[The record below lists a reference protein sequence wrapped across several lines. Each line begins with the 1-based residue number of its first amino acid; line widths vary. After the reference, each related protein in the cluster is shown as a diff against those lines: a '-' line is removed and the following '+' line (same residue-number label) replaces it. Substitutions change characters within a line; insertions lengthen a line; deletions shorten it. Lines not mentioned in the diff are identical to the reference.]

1 MPTTGL
7 WRVEEFLCPDGGASH
22 FVETLAPDR
31 TDDLFAPAD
40 VRQIDDGCRRM
51 ARTSESTALM
61 RLDNRAIR
69 AELSLVVR
77 VLIWQSCKTTNGLAM
92 PQALFHRLVL
102 AILLGTTV
110 ALSTGALVPNMAAA
124 QDAESILRATFDNWR
139 ADSSHVTT
147 SMTINRASGTRNL
160 KMESWTQ
167 GEKKALVRFTAP
179 ARDAGNATLQVGN
192 STHVFNP
199 KLNQVIKLPAS
210 AMSRSWMG
218 SDFSYDDLA
227 RSDKV
232 IDDYTHTLKGIVS
245 VTGGRAHVIESV
257 PKRGVPV
264 VWGKQVLTIRTDG
277 VLMEVEYYDQVGKR
291 VRVMTT
297 DRVDRIGGR
306 PYPVV
311 MTMRTD
317 AKPGQFTR
325 ITTESAE
332 FDIRVP
338 AYLFTKSNLR
348 NPRN

>member
-1 MPTTGL
+1 MSVTG
-7 WRVEEFLCPDGGASH
+7 FDGWFAI
-22 FVETLAPDR
+22 PKR
-31 TDDLFAPAD
+31 TA
-40 VRQIDDGCRRM
+40 RM
-51 ARTSESTALM
+51 H
-61 RLDNRAIR
+61 LDNRIARSESPI
-69 AELSLVVR
+69 VVR
-77 VLIWQSCKTTNGLAM
+77 VPIGQSRKTTNGPAMLQEPFRRSTLAM
-92 PQALFHRLVL
+92 
-102 AILLGTTV
+102 LLGTTV
-110 ALSTGALVPNMAAA
+110 ALSAGALVPNMAVA
-124 QDAESILRATFDNWR
+124 QDARSILRATFDNWR
-139 ADSSHVTT
+139 ADSSHLTT
-147 SMTINRASGTRNL
+147 SMTINRASGTRKL
-160 KMESWTQ
+160 TMKSWTQ
-167 GEKKALVRFTAP
+167 GQKKALVRFTAP

-232 IDDYTHTLKGIVS
+232 IDDYTHTLKGMVN
-245 VTGGRAHVIESV
+245 VAGGRAHVIESV

-297 DRVDRIGGR
+297 DRVGRIGGR

-325 ITTESAE
+325 LTTESAE
-332 FDIRVP
+332 FDIP
-338 AYLFTKSNLR
+338 IPSYLFTRSNLQ
-348 NPRN
+348 NPRD

>member
-1 MPTTGL
+1 MSVTG
-7 WRVEEFLCPDGGASH
+7 F
-22 FVETLAPDR
+22 DR
-31 TDDLFAPAD
+31 WIAIPK
-40 VRQIDDGCRRM
+40 
-51 ARTSESTALM
+51 RTAQM
-61 RLDNRAIR
+61 HLDNRIARSEFPI
-69 AELSLVVR
+69 VVR
-77 VLIWQSCKTTNGLAM
+77 ALIGQSCKTTSGPAMLQEPFRRSILAM
-92 PQALFHRLVL
+92 
-102 AILLGTTV
+102 LLGTTV
-110 ALSTGALVPNMAAA
+110 ALSAGALVPNMAVA
-124 QDAESILRATFDNWR
+124 QDARSILRATFDNWR
-139 ADSSHVTT
+139 ADSSHLTT

-160 KMESWTQ
+160 TMKSWTQ

-232 IDDYTHTLKGIVS
+232 IDDYTHTLKGMVN
-245 VTGGRAHVIESV
+245 VARGRAHVIESV

-297 DRVDRIGGR
+297 DRVGRIGGR

-325 ITTESAE
+325 LTTESAE
-332 FDIRVP
+332 FDIP
-338 AYLFTKSNLR
+338 IPSYLFTRSNLQ
-348 NPRN
+348 NPRD

>member
-1 MPTTGL
+1 MLVASFDGWFEIP
-7 WRVEEFLCPDGGASH
+7 WRTNQMH
-22 FVETLAPDR
+22 
-31 TDDLFAPAD
+31 
-40 VRQIDDGCRRM
+40 
-51 ARTSESTALM
+51 
-61 RLDNRAIR
+61 LDNRTTR
-69 AELSLVVR
+69 SELPFVVR
-77 VLIWQSCKTTNGLAM
+77 VLIGQSCKTTNGLAM
-92 PQALFHRLVL
+92 LQEPFRRSVL
-102 AILLGTTV
+102 AMLLGTTV
-110 ALSTGALVPNMAAA
+110 ALSAGALVPNMAAA
-124 QDAESILRATFDNWR
+124 QDARSILRATFDNWR

-160 KMESWTQ
+160 TMKSWTQ

-232 IDDYTHTLKGIVS
+232 IDDYTHTLRGMVN
-245 VTGGRAHVIESV
+245 VAGGRAHVIESV

-297 DRVDRIGGR
+297 DRVGRIGGR

-325 ITTESAE
+325 LTTESAE
-332 FDIRVP
+332 FDIP
-338 AYLFTKSNLR
+338 IPSYLFTRSNLQ
-348 NPRN
+348 NPRD

>member
-1 MPTTGL
+1 MACLLHRTCGQLLTGIAG
-7 WRVEEFLCPDGGASH
+7 W
-22 FVETLAPDR
+22 LA
-31 TDDLFAPAD
+31 
-40 VRQIDDGCRRM
+40 I
-51 ARTSESTALM
+51 LM
-61 RLDNRAIR
+61 RKTQMCLDNRTTRSEIPFVER
-69 AELSLVVR
+69 EQIWRSL
-77 VLIWQSCKTTNGLAM
+77 KTTNGLAM
-92 PQALFHRLVL
+92 PQTPFRRSVL
-102 AILLGTTV
+102 AILIGTTV
-110 ALSTGALVPNMAAA
+110 ALSAGALVPTMAAA
-124 QDAESILRATFDNWR
+124 QDAKSILRATFDNWR

-147 SMTINRASGTRNL
+147 SMTINRGSGTRNL
-160 KMESWTQ
+160 AMESWTQ

-232 IDDYTHTLKGIVS
+232 IDDYIHTLKGMVS

-297 DRVDRIGGR
+297 DRVERIGGR

-325 ITTESAE
+325 IATESAE
-332 FDIRVP
+332 FDIPIP
-338 AYLFTKSNLR
+338 AYLFTKSNLQ

>member
-1 MPTTGL
+1 MACLLQRTCGQLLTGIAGWLAILMRKTLMCLDIRTT
-7 WRVEEFLCPDGGASH
+7 RSEIP
-22 FVETLAPDR
+22 FVER
-31 TDDLFAPAD
+31 E
-40 VRQIDDGCRRM
+40 QIWR
-51 ARTSESTALM
+51 
-61 RLDNRAIR
+61 
-69 AELSLVVR
+69 SL
-77 VLIWQSCKTTNGLAM
+77 KTTNGLAM
-92 PQALFHRLVL
+92 PQTPFRRSVL
-102 AILLGTTV
+102 AILIGTTV
-110 ALSTGALVPNMAAA
+110 ALSAGALVPTMAAA
-124 QDAESILRATFDNWR
+124 QDAKSILRATFDNWR

-147 SMTINRASGTRNL
+147 SMTINRGSGMRNL
-160 KMESWTQ
+160 AMESWTQ

-232 IDDYTHTLKGIVS
+232 IDDYTHTLKGMVS

-297 DRVDRIGGR
+297 DRVERIGGR

-325 ITTESAE
+325 IATESAE
-332 FDIRVP
+332 FDIPIP
-338 AYLFTKSNLR
+338 AYLFTKSNLQ

>member
-1 MPTTGL
+1 MACLLQRTCGQLLTGIAGWLAILMRKTLMCLDIRTT
-7 WRVEEFLCPDGGASH
+7 RSEIP
-22 FVETLAPDR
+22 FVER
-31 TDDLFAPAD
+31 E
-40 VRQIDDGCRRM
+40 QIWR
-51 ARTSESTALM
+51 
-61 RLDNRAIR
+61 
-69 AELSLVVR
+69 SL
-77 VLIWQSCKTTNGLAM
+77 KTTNGLAM
-92 PQALFHRLVL
+92 PQTPFRRSVL
-102 AILLGTTV
+102 AILIGTTV
-110 ALSTGALVPNMAAA
+110 ALSAGALVPTMAAA
-124 QDAESILRATFDNWR
+124 QDAKSILRATFDNWR

-147 SMTINRASGTRNL
+147 SMTINRGSGMRNL
-160 KMESWTQ
+160 AMESWTQ

-232 IDDYTHTLKGIVS
+232 IDDYTHTLKGMVS

-291 VRVMTT
+291 VRVMPT
-297 DRVDRIGGR
+297 DRVERIGGR

-325 ITTESAE
+325 IATESAE
-332 FDIRVP
+332 FDIPIP
-338 AYLFTKSNLR
+338 AYLFTKSNLQ

>member
-1 MPTTGL
+1 MACLLQRTCGQLLTGIAGWLAILMRKTLMCLDIRTT
-7 WRVEEFLCPDGGASH
+7 RSEIP
-22 FVETLAPDR
+22 FVER
-31 TDDLFAPAD
+31 E
-40 VRQIDDGCRRM
+40 QIWR
-51 ARTSESTALM
+51 
-61 RLDNRAIR
+61 
-69 AELSLVVR
+69 SL
-77 VLIWQSCKTTNGLAM
+77 KTTNGLAM
-92 PQALFHRLVL
+92 PQTPFRRSVL
-102 AILLGTTV
+102 AILIGTTV
-110 ALSTGALVPNMAAA
+110 ALSAGALVPTMAAA
-124 QDAESILRATFDNWR
+124 QDAKSILRATFDNWR

-147 SMTINRASGTRNL
+147 SMTINRGSGMRNL
-160 KMESWTQ
+160 AMESWTQ

-232 IDDYTHTLKGIVS
+232 IDDYTHTLKGMVS

-317 AKPGQFTR
+317 ARPGHFTR

-332 FDIRVP
+332 FDIAIP
-338 AYLFTKSNLR
+338 AYLFTRSNLQ

>member
-1 MPTTGL
+1 MA
-7 WRVEEFLCPDGGASH
+7 CDSGARGQMH
-22 FVETLAPDR
+22 
-31 TDDLFAPAD
+31 
-40 VRQIDDGCRRM
+40 
-51 ARTSESTALM
+51 
-61 RLDNRAIR
+61 LDNRTAR
-69 AELSLVVR
+69 SEFPFVVR
-77 VLIWQSCKTTNGLAM
+77 GLTWQSCKITNGLAM
-92 PQALFHRLVL
+92 LQAPCRRSVL
-102 AILLGTTV
+102 AILLGMTV
-110 ALSTGALVPNMAAA
+110 ALSTGALVPNVAVA
-124 QDAESILRATFDNWR
+124 QDARSILRATFDNWR
-139 ADSSHVTT
+139 ADSSHTT
-147 SMTINRASGTRNL
+147 ISMTIMRASGTRNL
-160 KMESWTQ
+160 TMTSWTQ

-179 ARDAGNATLQVGN
+179 ARAAGNATLQVGN

-199 KLNQVIKLPAS
+199 KLNQIIKLPAS

-232 IDDYTHTLKGIVS
+232 IDDYTHTLKGMVS

-277 VLMEVEYYDQVGKR
+277 VLMEVEYYDQIGER

-325 ITTESAE
+325 I
-332 FDIRVP
+332 
-338 AYLFTKSNLR
+338 YN
-348 NPRN
+348 

>member
-1 MPTTGL
+1 M
-7 WRVEEFLCPDGGASH
+7 H
-22 FVETLAPDR
+22 
-31 TDDLFAPAD
+31 
-40 VRQIDDGCRRM
+40 
-51 ARTSESTALM
+51 
-61 RLDNRAIR
+61 LDNRTIR
-69 AELSLVVR
+69 SEFPFVVR
-77 VLIWQSCKTTNGLAM
+77 VQFWQSCKTTNGLAM
-92 PQALFHRLVL
+92 PQVLFRRPVL
-102 AILLGTTV
+102 AIVLGTAV
-110 ALSTGALVPNMAAA
+110 ALSADALFPNMAVA
-124 QDAESILRATFDNWR
+124 QDAKSILRATFDNWR
-139 ADSSHVTT
+139 ADSSHLTT

-160 KMESWTQ
+160 TMESWTQ

-218 SDFSYDDLA
+218 SDFSYDDLS
-227 RSDKV
+227 RSEKV
-232 IDDYTHTLKGIVS
+232 IDSYTHTLKGTVN

-297 DRVDRIGGR
+297 DRVGRVGGR

-311 MTMRTD
+311 MTMHTD

-325 ITTESAE
+325 ISTESAE
-332 FDIRVP
+332 FDIP
-338 AYLFTKSNLR
+338 IPSYLFTKSNLR
-348 NPRN
+348 NPRD